1 MPPRTPAPTP
11 ASPDRAALER
21 AIGELRAALAT
32 PPEDDSIRERYG
44 ELVDRHRDDPE
55 ALEHLRVLGDEIRAL
70 EDAGVLPSALV
81 VRGPRGPRGPRDR
94 T

>member
-1 MPPRTPAPTP
+1 MPPRRPAPTP
-11 ASPDRAALER
+11 APPERAALDQ
-21 AIGELRAALAT
+21 AIGELRAALAA
-32 PPEDDSIRERYG
+32 PPEDDTIRERYG

-55 ALEHLRVLGDEIRAL
+55 AMEQLRALGDEIRAL

-81 VRGPRGPRGPRDR
+81 IRAPRGPRDR

>member
-1 MPPRTPAPTP
+1 MPPRRPAPTP
-11 ASPDRAALER
+11 APDRAALEQ
-21 AIGELRAALAT
+21 AIGELRAALAA

-55 ALEHLRVLGDEIRAL
+55 AMEQLRTLGDEIRTL

-81 VRGPRGPRGPRDR
+81 IRAPRGPRDR